1 MISKKVEKFKKN
13 CILKKYCKK
22 LKKFK
27 KKLKFNIKFRN
38 KKLCT
43 HMKKLKKTKNF
54 LWTFA
59 SYDQK
64 DEAYSDRNVYPIK
77 CITKME
83 KLNV

>member
-1 MISKKVEKFKKN
+1 MYDESEFPVCEDRGVDWLSEEEYNRLKEKTMPKKKVKK
-13 CILKKYCKK
+13 
-22 LKKFK
+22 
-27 KKLKFNIKFRN
+27 
-38 KKLCT
+38 
-43 HMKKLKKTKNF
+43 KKTKKF

-64 DEAYSDRNVYPIK
+64 DEAYSDRNIYPIK